1 MKNMTTLN
9 FKRAARGTAALL
21 ACAFLFSSVSHQAAA
36 DDASAAGE
44 DGLVGIA
51 SKLAASGSE
60 KQAEY
65 QAAERLFDD
74 AMINFQENA
83 GVLARFIAVL
93 ERGRKTRVDRLID
106 LSSARPGCADD
117 RGLAKFL
124 AVHALEVEAYGADV
138 PDAMRPFFADAAAE
152 LKSAWNRETA
162 PARLLGRLY
171 ERSIRILKFYID
183 DEVAY
188 IPPYEKADLAFFSEA
203 DRELSA
209 PKDLS
214 APRAGGLTVENIVE
228 FNAVCRYLTSDREPA
243 AALCLAYLYLRSH
256 IRPRYNA
263 SVDPVAL
270 MIARKTADSA
280 DAALFY
286 YSILRS
292 VKADPKFYV
301 ARTAGS
307 SLLRAFGSS
316 KIGGRYYFFD
326 ERNLEASD
334 EFVAGLRLF
343 LAGACR
349 EVSIRPWSAR
359 SLAGLKNELEERS
372 LSGFTPLD
380 RAASLA
386 P

>member
-1 MKNMTTLN
+1 
-9 FKRAARGTAALL
+9 
-21 ACAFLFSSVSHQAAA
+21 
-36 DDASAAGE
+36 
-44 DGLVGIA
+44 
-51 SKLAASGSE
+51 
-60 KQAEY
+60 
-65 QAAERLFDD
+65 
-74 AMINFQENA
+74 
-83 GVLARFIAVL
+83 
-93 ERGRKTRVDRLID
+93 
-106 LSSARPGCADD
+106 
-117 RGLAKFL
+117 
-124 AVHALEVEAYGADV
+124 
-138 PDAMRPFFADAAAE
+138 
-152 LKSAWNRETA
+152 
-162 PARLLGRLY
+162 
-171 ERSIRILKFYID
+171 
-183 DEVAY
+183 
-188 IPPYEKADLAFFSEA
+188 
-203 DRELSA
+203 
-209 PKDLS
+209 
-214 APRAGGLTVENIVE
+214 
-228 FNAVCRYLTSDREPA
+228 
-243 AALCLAYLYLRSH
+243 
-256 IRPRYNA
+256 
-263 SVDPVAL
+263 